1 MKVSFPSVS
10 RSSSTGSVKGKASG
24 CYSIMQRSSYLHI
37 ENLLTKSLLPCTFA
51 CQTKGQLNCYSERCS
66 RDRSVIS
73 FSSYFLYGFVLA
85 SRRSGSFGISLCF
98 KLQLEYPVVFIHAVE
113 SFDSCFQTTAVHYQV
128 LWGGRGGRTVLN
140 MSKLQKKEIWG
151 GGPGPILDWQ
161 LVHSIM

>member
-37 ENLLTKSLLPCTFA
+37 ENLLKKSLLPCAFA

-73 FSSYFLYGFVLA
+73 FSSNFLCGFALA

-98 KLQLEYPVVFIHAVE
+98 KLQLEYSVVFIHAVE

-128 LWGGRGGRTVLN
+128 LWGGGRAVLK

-151 GGPGPILDWQ
+151 GGAGSILDWQ